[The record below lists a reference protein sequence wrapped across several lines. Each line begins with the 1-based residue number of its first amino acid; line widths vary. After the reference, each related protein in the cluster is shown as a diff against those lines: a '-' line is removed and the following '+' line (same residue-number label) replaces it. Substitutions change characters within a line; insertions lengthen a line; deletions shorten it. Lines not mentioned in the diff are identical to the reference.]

1 MRVMTYKRIKD
12 VREDNDYTQNELA
25 DKLNVNRSTY
35 ANWENG
41 DKLIPLEILDKISV
55 LFNVPFS
62 YLLNNESI
70 KDKTIKIKKLDYDYL
85 LSKLNTIKK
94 NKKYSYQDI
103 GDAIGV
109 TRGTAYKYYNNIMKI
124 PVDKLI
130 LLSEFVDSNIDKLL
144 GKIK

>member
-1 MRVMTYKRIKD
+1 MIYKRIKD

-41 DKLIPLEILDKISV
+41 DKLIPLDILDKISV

-62 YLLNNESI
+62 YLLNNEPL
-70 KDKTIKIKKLDYDYL
+70 KYKNVKIKKLDYDKL
-85 LSKLNTIKK
+85 LHNLKSLKEARN
-94 NKKYSYQDI
+94 NSYQEI

-109 TRGTAYKYYNNIMKI
+109 TRGTAYKYYNNKMKI

-130 LLSEFVDSNIDKLL
+130 LLSKYLKCNIDQLL
-144 GKIK
+144 GK

>member
-1 MRVMTYKRIKD
+1 MTYKRIKD

-25 DKLNVNRSTY
+25 DKLGVNRSTY

-41 DKLIPLEILDKISV
+41 DKLIPLDILDKISV

-62 YLLNNESI
+62 YLLNNESL
-70 KDKTIKIKKLDYDYL
+70 KDKSIKIKKLDYNNL
-85 LSKLNTIKK
+85 LNNLNTMKKIKK
-94 NKKYSYQDI
+94 NSYQEI

-109 TRGTAYKYYNNIMKI
+109 TRGTVYKYYNNIMKI

-130 LLSEFVDSNIDKLL
+130 LLSNYVDCNIDKLL